1 MNNESVVRY
10 AVEGLYVDRAKSNPS
25 DKPDQWVRSWQ
36 TWMECS
42 SLERVNAVMNNGL
55 KIMRTKEYSGFI
67 ALRVVKITEQRE
79 VISHGV

>member
-1 MNNESVVRY
+1 MNSESVVRY

-25 DKPDQWVRSWQ
+25 DKPAQWVRSWQ

-42 SLERVNAVMNNGL
+42 SLERCDAVMNNGR
-55 KIMRTKEYSGFI
+55 KIMMQKDYSCFSD
-67 ALRVVKITEQRE
+67 LRVVKITEQRE